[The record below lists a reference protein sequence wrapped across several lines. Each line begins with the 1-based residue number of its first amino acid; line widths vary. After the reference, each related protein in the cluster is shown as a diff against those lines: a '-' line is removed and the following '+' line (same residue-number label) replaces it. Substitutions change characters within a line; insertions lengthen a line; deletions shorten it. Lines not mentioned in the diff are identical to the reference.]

1 MANKNFRCFPV
12 GKLPIQ
18 ALRRLLELNRIVDPR
33 VLAGPG
39 IGEDAAV
46 IDTGGPRFLIAKSD
60 PITFAV
66 DRKKITATVIGE
78 VTDKR
83 AGRKLLPADGLCNL
97 PLYEQDELTK
107 L

>member
-33 VLAGPG
+33 VLVGPG

-66 DRKKITATVIGE
+66 DRKKSPPRSSA
-78 VTDKR
+78 
-83 AGRKLLPADGLCNL
+83 KLRTNALAENS
-97 PLYEQDELTK
+97 
-107 L
+107 

>member
-18 ALRRLLELNRIVDPR
+18 ALRRLLEQNRIAD
-33 VLAGPG
+33 VL
-39 IGEDAAV
+39 
-46 IDTGGPRFLIAKSD
+46 TC
-60 PITFAV
+60 
-66 DRKKITATVIGE
+66 
-78 VTDKR
+78 
-83 AGRKLLPADGLCNL
+83 DGLCDL